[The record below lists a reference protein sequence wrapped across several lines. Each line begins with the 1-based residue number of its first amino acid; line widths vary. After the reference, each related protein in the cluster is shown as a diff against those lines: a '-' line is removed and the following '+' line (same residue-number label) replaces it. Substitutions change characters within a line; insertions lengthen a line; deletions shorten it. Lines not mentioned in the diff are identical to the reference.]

1 MQTKNGH
8 LNIQLARD
16 VLESFTCFWLILQI
30 ITLINC
36 SNYILIDSIY
46 YFTIFYFLNE
56 RNDNLENKSLLIQ
69 RIFVN

>member
-1 MQTKNGH
+1 MHTKNGH

-16 VLESFTCFWLILQI
+16 VLESLTCFWLILQI

-36 SNYILIDSIY
+36 SDYILIDSIY
-46 YFTIFYFLNE
+46 YFTIFYFINE
-56 RNDNLENKSLLIQ
+56 RNDNLENKSLPIQ